1 MVQCWAGSV
10 RWPAAPIEHSVEE
23 GLAIARLPTSY
34 DLSQPANLR
43 SGRQIASADTS
54 GIGRGLAA
62 LGGAIEGIGAD
73 IAKQR
78 DTVDLARAEAYKT
91 QGFIDAE
98 NEFSQDGDYSTFSKR
113 APERTGGV
121 INKAAELI
129 RDPKMRERWLLGAQT
144 DAARAN
150 DSIADRGRALGK
162 QAETVAFDDALEVNR
177 RIYVDPETSEAAKSK
192 ARQDIEGAISTAEQS
207 GLLTPGEAANRRD
220 QYVKNADFSRAKLAV
235 ERDPNIINVP
245 LPAKVADRSSMAMR
259 YFQSRGWS
267 KEQAAGIIGNLLAES
282 SLSTGARNSGDGRD
296 GSDSIGIGQWNSDRA
311 KALKDF
317 AALNRADWRDFGIQ
331 LAFVDHELRTNEK
344 AAGDALRNAKD
355 ITGATEA
362 MIMYERPA
370 GSQSGARN
378 AHNYQGRVKFAHQA
392 AGEQIDPDWFQRLSP
407 EERQIVYNQAETRQ
421 RQMAV
426 EQRGE
431 IETVVQNAPVAIQ
444 NTGTYDGYVPTR
456 QQFVE
461 AYGPEEGGDR
471 FNKFSSALEVS
482 QQAFDFRTMSS
493 ADIEAAVNAAQPV
506 SSGDSAALETA
517 RYDSL
522 SRAAAQTLSARNAD
536 PATYARQAFPNV
548 DRAWQE
554 AEGTGNYQAAMTAT
568 ANAQKQLGVA
578 NMRLMPKAVADQA
591 VTRFKDPNAPEQD
604 RIGSITGLVFSTQN
618 QEQQQAVFE
627 QLVDAG
633 LPDTTEGA
641 IDAYARGDT
650 GAGRRLMEAA
660 IIDPSKLPGTTNVK
674 PSEIDASIQARI
686 MDDGQVGDVFY
697 GLADG
702 TVENQ
707 ERAIRDSKLLTNAVN
722 IRIRNGETLA
732 AAVDAA
738 AKDLYGDV
746 KPVTGNFDVN
756 AQVLVPADV
765 DPAPLLDGFAG
776 LLPTVRT
783 ELESSMAVPEGIAMQ
798 GGEKAITEAVR
809 TNYIDNVLAQG
820 YFRNSG
826 NGYVF
831 IDPFVGAAIV
841 GPNGQPRIYSEAEV
855 IGAQRPAASVPSPD
869 FEDIPQTRIQ
879 TPQEVQQ
886 SEYGKFAPMLNEIE
900 GN

>member
-1 MVQCWAGSV
+1 M
-10 RWPAAPIEHSVEE
+10 
-23 GLAIARLPTSY
+23 ARLPTSY

-73 IAKQR
+73 VAKQR

-121 INKAAELI
+121 VNKAAELI
-129 RDPKMRERWLLGAQT
+129 RDPKMRERWLIGAQT

-177 RIYVDPETSEAAKSK
+177 RIYVDPETSEAAKAK

-317 AALNRADWRDFGIQ
+317 AALNRADWRDYGIQ
-331 LAFVDHELRTNEK
+331 LAFVDHELRTSEK
-344 AAGDALRNAKD
+344 AAGDLLRNAKD

-471 FNKFSSALEVS
+471 YNKFSTALEVS

-506 SSGDSAALETA
+506 SSGDNAALETA

-522 SRAAAQTLSARNAD
+522 SKAAAQTLAARNAD

-554 AEGTGNYQAAMTAT
+554 AEGTGNYQAAMSAT
-568 ANAQKQLGVA
+568 ANAQKQLGVT

-591 VTRFKDPNAPEQD
+591 VTRFKDVNSPEQD
-604 RIGSITGLVFSTQN
+604 RIGAVTGLVFSTQN

-641 IDAYARGDT
+641 LDAYARGDT

-660 IIDPSKLPGTTNVK
+660 IVDPTKLPGKASST
-674 PSEIDASIQARI
+674 PSQIETEIQARI

-722 IRIRNGETLA
+722 IRIRNGETLD

-738 AKDLYGDV
+738 AKDLYGNV

-783 ELESSMAVPEGIAMQ
+783 ELESTMAVPEGIATQ

-826 NGYVF
+826 DGYVF

-855 IGAQRPAASVPSPD
+855 MGAKRPAATVPSPD
-869 FEDIPQTRIQ
+869 FEDIPQNRIQ
-879 TPQEVQQ
+879 TPEEVQQ
-886 SEYGKFAPMLNEIE
+886 SEYGKFAPMLDEIE

>member
-1 MVQCWAGSV
+1 M
-10 RWPAAPIEHSVEE
+10 
-23 GLAIARLPTSY
+23 ARLPTSM
-34 DLSQPANLR
+34 DLSQQGSLR

-54 GIGRGLAA
+54 GLGRGLAS
-62 LGGAIEGIGAD
+62 LGASVENIGAD
-73 IAKQR
+73 ISKQR

-91 QGFIDAE
+91 QGFIDTE
-98 NEFSQDGDYSTFSKR
+98 NEFAQDGDYSTFNKR
-113 APERTGGV
+113 APERTGDV
-121 INKAAELI
+121 VTKAADLI
-129 RDPKMRERWLLGAQT
+129 RNPQMRERWLIGAKT
-144 DAARAN
+144 DAVRAN
-150 DSIADRGRALGK
+150 DAIGDRGRALGK

-177 RIYVDPETSEAAKSK
+177 RIYVDPETSEEAKAK
-192 ARQDIEGAISTAEQS
+192 ARQDIEGAISTAEQA

-235 ERDPNIINVP
+235 ERDPNIINLP
-245 LPAKVADRSSMAMR
+245 LPAKVADRSSMAMK

-267 KEQAAGIIGNLLAES
+267 KEQAAGILGNLLAES
-282 SLSTGARNSGDGRD
+282 SLNTGARNAGDGRD
-296 GSDSIGIGQWNSDRA
+296 GSDSIGVGQWNSDRA

-331 LAFVDHELRTNEK
+331 LAFVDHELRTSEK

-378 AHNYQGRVKFAHQA
+378 AHNYKGRVDFAHQA
-392 AGEQIDPDWFQRLSP
+392 AGEKLDPDWFQRLSP

-421 RQMAV
+421 RQVAV

-444 NTGTYDGYVPTR
+444 NTGTYEGYVPTR
-456 QQFVE
+456 QQFVD

-471 FNKFSSALEVS
+471 YNNFSSALEVS
-482 QQAFDFRTMSS
+482 QQAFDFRTMS
-493 ADIEAAVNAAQPV
+493 AGDIEAAVNAARPV
-506 SSGDSAALETA
+506 STGNDAALETA
-517 RYDSL
+517 RYESL
-522 SRAAAQTLSARNAD
+522 SKAAANTLAARNAD
-536 PATYARQAFPNV
+536 PATYARQAFPSVN
-548 DRAWQE
+548 RAWEE
-554 AEGTGNYQAAMTAT
+554 AATTGNYQTAMAAS
-568 ANAQKQLGVA
+568 ANAQQQLGVT
-578 NMRLMPKAVADQA
+578 NMRLMPKTVADQA
-591 VTRFKDPNAPEQD
+591 VSSFKDANAPEQE
-604 RIGSITGLVFSTQN
+604 RIGAVTGLVFSTQD
-618 QEQQQAVFE
+618 QKQQQAVFE

-641 IDAYARGDT
+641 FDAYARGDE

-660 IIDPSKLPGTTNVK
+660 IIAPSKLPGTTNLK
-674 PSEIDASIQARI
+674 PSEIDAEIQARI
-686 MDDGQVGDVFY
+686 MDDGQIGDVFY

-746 KPVTGNFDVN
+746 KPVTGGWDVN

-783 ELESSMAVPEGIAMQ
+783 ELESTMVVPEGVATQ

-841 GPNGQPRIYSEAEV
+841 GTNGQPRIYSEAEV
-855 IGAQRPAASVPSPD
+855 LGAQRPAAQVPSPD
-869 FEDIPQTRIQ
+869 FQDMPQTRIQ
-879 TPQEVQQ
+879 TPEEVQQ
-886 SEYGKFAPMLNEIE
+886 SEYGKFAPLLNEIE